1 MMDNGSTQ
9 QCKVTVSILGTMVV
23 YMKEI
28 SLQTKDQAKAS
39 KLGLMVVLMMVTGMT
54 VNNMV

>member
-1 MMDNGSTQ
+1 MDNGSTQ
-9 QCKVTVSILGTMVV
+9 QCKVTVSILGTMVA

-28 SLQTKDQAKAS
+28 SLQTKDPAKAS
-39 KLGLMVVLMMVTGMT
+39 KLGQMVVLMMVTGTT